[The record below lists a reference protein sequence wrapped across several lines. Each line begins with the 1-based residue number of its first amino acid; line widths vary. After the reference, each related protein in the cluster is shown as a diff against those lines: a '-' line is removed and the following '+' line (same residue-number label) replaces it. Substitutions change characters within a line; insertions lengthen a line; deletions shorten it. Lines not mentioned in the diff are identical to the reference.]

1 VTVLIIK
8 GQTMCGVVGVY
19 NSENSAYDIMLGL
32 FATQNRGQE
41 SCGIAISDGNLIR
54 EHKGLGLVKDVL
66 TPPVLEQIPG
76 KTGIG
81 HVRYPTRGAVDTQS
95 SQPYILETLE
105 GTIFS
110 FASNGD
116 ITNYPTIKQE
126 LESDGVRFKTGNDG
140 ELILRYIAFHHKEKK
155 LSVID
160 SIKKVMK
167 NIKGAFSAILMSRDE
182 MWAFRDPY
190 GIRPYSFGTIEDG
203 NGFAF
208 ASESKALDILRA
220 KDIQEVMPG
229 EIIHVSK
236 DGIKRIEPDLS
247 SFRNGRKTCA
257 HCVFEPVY
265 FSMPDSNQFGF
276 SVYEARKRMGAYLA
290 SYDKDLEIDVVISVP
305 DSSNVQA
312 LGYAQS
318 KNIPFEIALIRNHYV
333 GRTFIKPDQAGRD
346 ESVKQKFNPIKS
358 RIKGKR
364 IVLIDDS
371 IVRGTTMRKIAGM
384 LKGAGAKEIHLRIAS
399 PAVKFSCF
407 YGLDTPTRQELIA
420 NSMDCDELISFLK
433 VDSLKYI
440 KQEDLSKAVKND
452 GDNFC
457 FACFD
462 GKYPIELIDV
472 G

>member
-1 VTVLIIK
+1 
-8 GQTMCGVVGVY
+8 MCGVVGVY

-32 FATQNRGQE
+32 FAIQNRGQE
-41 SCGIAISDGNLIR
+41 SCGIAISDGDLIR

-66 TPPVLEQIPG
+66 IPSVLKENQG
-76 KTGIG
+76 KIGIG
-81 HVRYPTRGAVDTQS
+81 HVRYPTRGTVDAGN
-95 SQPYILETLE
+95 SQPHVLETLE
-105 GTIFS
+105 GTIFA

-116 ITNYPTIKQE
+116 ITNYPTIKKKME
-126 LESDGVRFKTGNDG
+126 EKGVRLKSGNDG
-140 ELILRYIAFHHKEKK
+140 ELMLRYIAFYHKECK
-155 LSVID
+155 LSIID
-160 SIKKVMK
+160 AIKQMMQE
-167 NIKGAFSAILMSRDE
+167 IKGAFSSILISRNE

-190 GIRPYSFGTIEDG
+190 GVRPYSFGKTDSG
-203 NGFAF
+203 YAF

-220 KDIQEVMPG
+220 KDIKEVNPG
-229 EIIHVSK
+229 EIIHVSEH
-236 DGIKRIEPDLS
+236 GIKRIDSDTLS
-247 SFRNGRKTCA
+247 LRNGRKSCA

-265 FSMPDSNQFGF
+265 FSMPDSNQFDL

-290 SYDKDLEIDVVISVP
+290 SYDKNLEIDVVISVP
-305 DSSNVQA
+305 DSSNIQA

-318 KNIPFEIALIRNHYV
+318 RNIPFEIALIRNHYV

-364 IVLIDDS
+364 IVLVDDS

-399 PAVKFSCF
+399 PAVKFPCF
-407 YGLDTPTRQELIA
+407 YGLDTSTKKELIA
-420 NSMDCDELISFLK
+420 NSMNCDELKDFLK

-440 KQEDLSKAVKND
+440 KQEDLAKAVKDNNND
-452 GDNFC
+452 FC

-462 GKYPIELIDV
+462 GRYPIELIDV
-472 G
+472 GF